1 MKRLVLFSIFL
12 LCSITY
18 SQNISIPADTIVDSY
33 HQTTI
38 NGQLVKYK
46 AEVGT
51 QPVWNQKGEPI
62 ATLFYTYYTRVPL
75 KNSKINRAERP
86 IIISFNGGPGSGSLW
101 MHIAYTGPRVLKI
114 DDEGFPVQPYGMKNN
129 PSSIL
134 DVADIVYVNP
144 VNTGYSRMIADSK
157 GNLPDKKLFF
167 GINADIK
174 YLAGWINTFI
184 TRKNR
189 WESPKYIIGESY
201 GGTRVM
207 GLAHELQNRHWMYL
221 NGVIMVS
228 PADYR
233 VYDTGGAVSSAINL
247 PYYTAAAWYHKVLDK
262 SLQERDLLEILP
274 ESEDFTINKLI
285 PAIAKGGFIS
295 DSEKES
301 VAKKMSYYSGIS
313 YKDIIR
319 HNLDLPTNFFWKELL
334 RDKSGYTIGRL
345 DSRYLG
351 LDKMEAGSRPDS
363 NAELDSWEH
372 SFTPAINYYFK
383 NELNFSTDIKYNVF
397 GPVHPWN
404 RENDNTRDNLRQAMA
419 QNPYLKVLI
428 QSGYYDGATT
438 YFQGKYTMWQIDP
451 SGKMK
456 DRFTFKGYRSGH
468 MMYLRSEDLKSSNDD
483 LRDFIKNSLTNGKS
497 AKY

>member
-1 MKRLVLFSIFL
+1 
-12 LCSITY
+12 
-18 SQNISIPADTIVDSY
+18 
-33 HQTTI
+33 
-38 NGQLVKYK
+38 
-46 AEVGT
+46 
-51 QPVWNQKGEPI
+51 
-62 ATLFYTYYTRVPL
+62 
-75 KNSKINRAERP
+75 
-86 IIISFNGGPGSGSLW
+86 
-101 MHIAYTGPRVLKI
+101 
-114 DDEGFPVQPYGMKNN
+114 
-129 PSSIL
+129 
-134 DVADIVYVNP
+134 
-144 VNTGYSRMIADSK
+144 MIADSK
-157 GNLPDKKLFF
+157 GDLPDKKLFF

-313 YKDIIR
+313 YQDIIR

-334 RDKSGYTIGRL
+334 RDESGYTIGRL

>member
-201 GGTRVM
+201 GGTRDM

-334 RDKSGYTIGRL
+334 RDESGYTIGRL

-397 GPVHPWN
+397 GPVHPCN

-483 LRDFIKNSLTNGKS
+483 LRDFIKNYLTNGKS

>member
-12 LCSITY
+12 LCSIMY

-38 NGQLVKYK
+38 NGKLVKYK

-295 DSEKES
+295 DSEKEN
-301 VAKKMSYYSGIS
+301 VAKKMSYFSGIS
-313 YKDIIR
+313 YQDIVR

-334 RDKSGYTIGRL
+334 RDESGYTIGRL

-483 LRDFIKNSLTNGKS
+483 LREFIKSSLTNGKS

>member
-1 MKRLVLFSIFL
+1 M
-12 LCSITY
+12 
-18 SQNISIPADTIVDSY
+18 
-33 HQTTI
+33 
-38 NGQLVKYK
+38 
-46 AEVGT
+46 
-51 QPVWNQKGEPI
+51 
-62 ATLFYTYYTRVPL
+62 

-313 YKDIIR
+313 YQDIIR

-334 RDKSGYTIGRL
+334 RDESGYTIGRF

>member
-1 MKRLVLFSIFL
+1 M
-12 LCSITY
+12 
-18 SQNISIPADTIVDSY
+18 
-33 HQTTI
+33 
-38 NGQLVKYK
+38 VKYK

-334 RDKSGYTIGRL
+334 RDESGYTIGRL

>member
-18 SQNISIPADTIVDSY
+18 SQNISIPADTIVDSH

-313 YKDIIR
+313 YQDIIR

-334 RDKSGYTIGRL
+334 RDESGYTIGRL

>member
-12 LCSITY
+12 FCSITY

-334 RDKSGYTIGRL
+334 RDESGYTIGRL